1 MSDDGDQKYSL
12 VSAKANFH
20 PEGTNQSENVLI
32 MKAIERLRDDY
43 LLEEFEWV
51 IEGQGLDTLEEYL
64 KVDRVGRGISFDA
77 RTRKAIWQLYNISY
91 FVHQLINYWGELAK
105 ALKNLMG
112 VEKNGLLFVDE
123 AKILL
128 RLP

>member
-64 KVDRVGRGISFDA
+64 GVVFILMQEHASLSGSYTKVVVIS
-77 RTRKAIWQLYNISY
+77 S
-91 FVHQLINYWGELAK
+91 INFIKL
-105 ALKNLMG
+105 LG
-112 VEKNGLLFVDE
+112 VNCG
-123 AKILL
+123 
-128 RLP
+128 